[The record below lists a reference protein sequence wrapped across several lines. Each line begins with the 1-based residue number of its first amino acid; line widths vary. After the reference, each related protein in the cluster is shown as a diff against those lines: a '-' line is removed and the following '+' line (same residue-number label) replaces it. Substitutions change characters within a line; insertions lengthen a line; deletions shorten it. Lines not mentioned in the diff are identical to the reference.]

1 MFTCPLYIA
10 HPALAEQG
18 ARWAALAQQP
28 YAGLGD
34 PRHLSSTEFILWLDQ
49 TGLKLQQTG
58 RKAPGP
64 VWVDFAHGAA
74 DHRRQY
80 GGGRGQMVAK
90 AVGLK
95 PGVNP
100 QVLDAT
106 AGLGGDAF
114 VLACLGAQVH
124 MQERNPVVYSLLAD
138 GVARLHEAA
147 LNEATVLQ
155 PIAARISLAS
165 AVCQSGQQ
173 METADVVYLDPMFP
187 SREKSAAVKKE
198 MTAFHSLVGE
208 DPDQDVLLEQ
218 ALAVARYRVV
228 VKRPRKAPWLAN
240 QKPALELTGKSSRFD
255 IYTLKKMPDRLPEQD
270 G

>member
-1 MFTCPLYIA
+1 MSQCPVYIA

-18 ARWAALAQQP
+18 LRWAELARQA

-34 PRHLSSTEFILWLDQ
+34 PREITGHAFVLWLDDA
-49 TGLKLQQTG
+49 GLKLQQTG

-95 PGVNP
+95 AGVNP
-100 QVLDAT
+100 RVLDAT
-106 AGLGGDAF
+106 AGLGGDAY

-124 MQERNPVVYSLLAD
+124 MQERNPVVYSLLSD
-138 GVARLHEAA
+138 GLSRLQQVAESQAPDLLAVAGRL
-147 LNEATVLQ
+147 
-155 PIAARISLAS
+155 SLAPDLCRS
-165 AVCQSGQQ
+165 EQGMTA
-173 METADVVYLDPMFP
+173 ADVVYLDPMFP

-208 DPDQDVLLEQ
+208 DPDQDGLLAQ
-218 ALAVARYRVV
+218 ALDAARYRVV
-228 VKRPRKAPWLAN
+228 VKRPRKAPWLAG
-240 QKPALELTGKSSRFD
+240 QKPALALTGKSSRFD
-255 IYTLKKMPDRLPEQD
+255 IYTLRKMPDRLPD
-270 G
+270 FDV